1 MYCNFYSVKGK
12 ELREKYV
19 SALLNEIEYRK
30 DFFRNIGVLPQTVYF
45 GGGTPSLFPPDKLE
59 LILSALRERFNFTP
73 IEATVEVNPN
83 DITLEYAMALRKA
96 RFNRVSMGVQS
107 FHDSHLAWMNR
118 RHRGEEA
125 VAAFWNLRRAGFS
138 NISLD
143 LIFGY
148 SGLDMEQWRSNIE
161 KMVSLAPEHISAYQ
175 MSIEEGSLLHRRLLK
190 GEYDLVPDNTCME
203 QYTMLQRMLAQSG
216 YTQYEI
222 SNFAAKDSGGNLLVS
237 RHNSSYWTK
246 EPYLGL
252 GPAAHSYNGTHRFWN
267 GGNLTAWC
275 RHYSSDAAGEVAA
288 SSGRRGKIVGSEELS
303 AADMFNESIMLGLR
317 RVEGVDISTLNP
329 ILLADV
335 MGEIGRHVRL
345 GNLVREGDKIRIPS
359 EKLFVSDGIIM
370 DLFI

>member
-96 RFNRVSMGVQS
+96 GFNRVSMGVQS

-125 VAAFWNLRRAGFS
+125 VEAFRNLRRAGFS

-275 RHYSSDAAGEVAA
+275 RHYSNDPAGEVAA

-317 RVEGVDISTLNP
+317 RVDGVDISTLNP
-329 ILLADV
+329 TLLADV
-335 MGEIGRHVRL
+335 MGEIDRHVRL